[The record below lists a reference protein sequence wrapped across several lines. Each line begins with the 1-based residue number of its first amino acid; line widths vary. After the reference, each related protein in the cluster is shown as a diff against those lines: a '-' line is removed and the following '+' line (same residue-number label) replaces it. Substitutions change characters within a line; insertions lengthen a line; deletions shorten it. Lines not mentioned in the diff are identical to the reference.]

1 MPAPVSQDPRPVPI
15 RIIVADD
22 HPVALRGLTSL
33 LLSDP
38 DLEIVATCAD
48 GDGLLRSVTH
58 HRPDVVVSDLN
69 MPGPRVLD
77 LIPELR
83 AAAPESQVVILTMA
97 REPAYAVRALAAGVS
112 GYVLKDGA
120 DTDLLHAVHAAARGE
135 RFVNPT
141 FAARIAAE
149 ESAMRPGGLSPR
161 QIEILRLL
169 ALGHTNTQ
177 ISARLGLSLR
187 TIESHRAQI
196 LAKLEARERY
206 ELVEFAL
213 HHRLIGAAA

>member
-1 MPAPVSQDPRPVPI
+1 MPTRL
-15 RIIVADD
+15 IVADD

-33 LLSDP
+33 VLSDP
-38 DLEIVATCAD
+38 DLEVVATCAD
-48 GDGLLRSVTH
+48 GDELFQSVMQ
-58 HRPDVVVSDLN
+58 HRPCVVVSDLN
-69 MPGPRVLD
+69 MPGRRVLD
-77 LIPELR
+77 LLPDLRDAVPETR
-83 AAAPESQVVILTMA
+83 VVILTMS
-97 REPAYAVRALAAGVS
+97 REPGDAVRAFAAGAT
-112 GYVLKDGA
+112 GYVLKDDSDA
-120 DTDLLHAVHAAARGE
+120 DLLHAISAAARGE
-135 RFVNPT
+135 RFVNPS
-141 FAARIAAE
+141 FAARVAAD

-169 ALGHTNTQ
+169 ALGHTNAQ

-196 LAKLEARERY
+196 LAKLDARERY